1 MSNHIPKNETDQASD
16 QDIMVCA
23 DHVSMMFNIANERIS
38 NLKEYFI
45 KIVKHELMFKE
56 FKALDDVSF
65 EVRRGD
71 VFGLVGTNG
80 SGKSTMLKIIAGVLD
95 PTEGTCAVNGT
106 IAPLIELGAGFD
118 MELSAREN
126 IYLNGALLGYSKQFM
141 DEHFDSI
148 VEFADV
154 EGFLE
159 MPMKNY
165 SSGMVARIAFAIAT
179 ETIPDILIVDE
190 VLSVGDFMF
199 QKKCEK
205 RISSL
210 IEDHG
215 VTVLIVSH
223 DNALIQRLCNKAIW
237 IEKGHTR
244 AYGDVKE
251 VCDLYRVLGGH
262 SGNKKSSDFVKSIL
276 ESDAMVDVSS
286 LSTISVEDAYSASAK
301 LLETVSEER
310 EGGTLVVAPGES
322 PQTCFIAN
330 SVAGLLDAPVLL
342 SRNDSIPDIVS
353 MAIERMNP
361 TSIISLHLSQQFQFD
376 LEKELRERFGCEVE
390 SIIAGDLS
398 DLAIAS
404 YEYGVQKQL
413 SWSETCILTHP
424 DCCSDHI
431 SISPYSYSEKVP
443 VFFNSSAGELADT
456 VIECLTSG
464 EFDKGVIVGG
474 YVSYPDSLI
483 AFLAQRNCNI
493 EFDRLFADEGYKAS
507 ADIATWISR
516 QNCGLSLA
524 NTLITS
530 AWFPEN
536 ALTVGRYC
544 SQKSGIVLMEDPQ
557 NLDSVLVAFNF
568 ISRHKSDIKK
578 LTFLG
583 NSSLYNGLDK
593 SILAKALVLGPTPE

>member
-1 MSNHIPKNETDQASD
+1 MSNHIPNNETDQASD

-244 AYGDVKE
+244 AYGEAKE
-251 VCDLYRVLGGH
+251 VCELYRVLGGH
-262 SGNKKSSDFVKSIL
+262 SGSSESSEKVRLLFEAEIDVPANRMSSI
-276 ESDAMVDVSS
+276 
-286 LSTISVEDAYSASAK
+286 SASDRYGFPVR
-301 LLETVSEER
+301 LLELCDAIHQTNTVVLAS
-310 EGGTLVVAPGES
+310 GTNHSAA
-322 PQTCFIAN
+322 FIAN
-330 SVAGLLDAPVLL
+330 SIAGAMEAPVLL
-342 SRNDSIPDIVS
+342 IKNDYIPDIVLHALS
-353 MAIERMNP
+353 QMNP
-361 TSIISLHLSQQFQFD
+361 KDIILIGIHGDFDDSIINQLGHDFECELHRIIGKSVDEAAFLAYEFGLERGLEWSRTSLITHED
-376 LEKELRERFGCEVE
+376 C
-390 SIIAGDLS
+390 IA
-398 DLAIAS
+398 
-404 YEYGVQKQL
+404 
-413 SWSETCILTHP
+413 
-424 DCCSDHI
+424 DHI
-431 SISPYSYSEKVP
+431 AFQAFVFKNKIP
-443 VFFNSSAGELADT
+443 VFFNRAPGHIADETFEAISCGNFNELL
-456 VIECLTSG
+456 V
-464 EFDKGVIVGG
+464 VGG
-474 YVSYPDSLI
+474 FISFPDEVVETLLEKSPSIESERFCAQGSYEASVMIAEWILRHSDDFSLKQLI
-483 AFLAQRNCNI
+483 ISSVLTPEDAFAIGFYAARN
-493 EFDRLFADEGYKAS
+493 GS
-507 ADIATWISR
+507 
-516 QNCGLSLA
+516 
-524 NTLITS
+524 
-530 AWFPEN
+530 
-536 ALTVGRYC
+536 
-544 SQKSGIVLMEDPQ
+544 IVLMEDPQ
-557 NLDSVLVAFNF
+557 DLDSVSMISTF
-568 ISRHKSDIKK
+568 ISQNRDAIQR
-578 LTFLG
+578 LLFLG
-583 NSSLYNGLDK
+583 TDRLYSAVDKQLLAKSLYTDNQ
-593 SILAKALVLGPTPE
+593 